1 MTANAGRKIELSWGG
16 SPIAGVREKGI
27 ALNGEPIDITD
38 DDSLG
43 WRELLGTDAAE
54 NQVTLSIS
62 GVTKDFA
69 LKQAWFGQN
78 RMNTAVVTYPDG
90 TTLTGMFVLTT
101 YTDTGNYND
110 AITFEA
116 ELQSSGVIASGF
128 PNSGT

>member
-1 MTANAGRKIELSWGG
+1 MGANAGRRIELTWGG
-16 SPIAGVREKGI
+16 ENIRGVREKGI
-27 ALNGEPIDITD
+27 ALNGEPIDISD

-69 LKQAWFGQN
+69 LKQSWFSQN
-78 RMNTAVVTYPDG
+78 RMKVATVTYPDG
-90 TTLTGMFVLTT
+90 TTLTGNFMITT

-116 ELQSSGVIASGF
+116 ELQSSGVIAAGF